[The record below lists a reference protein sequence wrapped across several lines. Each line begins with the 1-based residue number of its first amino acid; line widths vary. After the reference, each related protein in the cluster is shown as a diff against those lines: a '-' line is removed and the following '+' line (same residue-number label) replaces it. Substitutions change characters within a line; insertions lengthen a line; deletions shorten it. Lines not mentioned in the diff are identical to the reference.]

1 RGQAEENRHFGA
13 LSVSLCS
20 QGNFPGGSLDCG
32 FPLAFGTAWDWM
44 KGLSM
49 RWHGL
54 VVAGL
59 CLSASVALAQTRAPG
74 VGGPGSQTTGTPRT
88 GTGAAPATGRPTT
101 SGAGTASGTR
111 PTGGL
116 PASQLP
122 GGATQGGTTGTR
134 PKMTVSSGGPAT
146 STGTLPAG
154 GTTRPAVGAGTTTG
168 GAALGAA
175 AGGAAVGTA
184 TTRPA
189 TGAPLSAGTGGLN
202 ARDYASYAIG
212 LDMAARFQ
220 ADGTTVNLDQLLM
233 GLKDGFAGAKP
244 RYSEEQL
251 RAAAEAFDREVQA
264 RAAERFKMVAEQNK
278 KASAT
283 FLAENKKKPTVKS
296 TASGLQYEVIK
307 AGPGRVTAKATDTVK
322 ANYHGTLIDGTVFDT
337 TQGDQPVVIEASNA
351 IAGWTE
357 ALQLMRAGDKWRLYV
372 PSELAYGAEGYGPVP
387 PNALLIFELE
397 LLEITAPVNAT
408 PVGQGTLPRQIK

>member
-1 RGQAEENRHFGA
+1 
-13 LSVSLCS
+13 
-20 QGNFPGGSLDCG
+20 
-32 FPLAFGTAWDWM
+32 M
-44 KGLSM
+44 K
-49 RWHGL
+49 WHGL

-59 CLSASVALAQTRAPG
+59 CFSASVALAQTRAPG
-74 VGGPGSQTTGTPRT
+74 VGAAGAQATGSQATGSQGAGQPRT
-88 GTGAAPATGRPTT
+88 GAGTTSGRPTT
-101 SGAGTASGTR
+101 GGVGSATGQRSTGT
-111 PTGGL
+111 L
-116 PASQLP
+116 PPSQFP
-122 GGATQGGTTGTR
+122 GGAAPSGTGAR
-134 PKMTVSSGGPAT
+134 PKMTVSPGGPAT
-146 STGTLPAG
+146 SSGALPAG
-154 GTTRPAVGAGTTTG
+154 GTPRTSVGAGTAT
-168 GAALGAA
+168 GAAV
-175 AGGAAVGTA
+175 GGAAVGGAAVGAAAGAAA
-184 TTRPA
+184 TRTT
-189 TGAPLSAGTGGLN
+189 TGAPLSAGVGGLN

-233 GLKDGFAGAKP
+233 GLKDGFAGVKP

-264 RAAERFKMVAEQNK
+264 RAAERFKLVAEQNK
-278 KASAT
+278 KASVT
-283 FLAENKKKPTVKS
+283 FLAENKKKPTVKT
-296 TASGLQYEVIK
+296 TATGLQYEVIK
-307 AGPGRVTAKATDTVK
+307 AGPGRVNAKPTDTVK

-357 ALQLMRAGDKWRLYV
+357 ALQMMRAGDKWRLYV

>member
-1 RGQAEENRHFGA
+1 
-13 LSVSLCS
+13 
-20 QGNFPGGSLDCG
+20 
-32 FPLAFGTAWDWM
+32 
-44 KGLSM
+44 M

-54 VVAGL
+54 VVAGI
-59 CLSASVALAQTRAPG
+59 CLSAGVALAQTRAPG
-74 VGGPGSQTTGTPRT
+74 AGVPGVQATGSQAPGAPRT
-88 GTGAAPATGRPTT
+88 GTGTGSATGRPTT
-101 SGAGTASGTR
+101 GGVGTASGTR
-111 PTGGL
+111 PTGTL
-116 PASQLP
+116 PPSQFP
-122 GGATQGGTTGTR
+122 AGATQGGATGTAGTR
-134 PKMTVSSGGPAT
+134 PKMTVSPGSPAT
-146 STGTLPAG
+146 STGTVPAG
-154 GTTRPAVGAGTTTG
+154 GTPRAAVGAGSAAG
-168 GAALGAA
+168 GAALGA
-175 AGGAAVGTA
+175 T
-184 TTRPA
+184 TTRPV
-189 TGAPLSAGTGGLN
+189 TGAPLSAGAGGLN
-202 ARDYASYAIG
+202 ARDFASYAIG
-212 LDMAARFQ
+212 MDMAARFQ
-220 ADGTTVNLDQLLM
+220 ADGTTVNIDQLVM

-264 RAAERFKMVAEQNK
+264 RAAERFKLVAEQNK

-307 AGPGRVTAKATDTVK
+307 AGPGRVTAKSTDTVK

-357 ALQLMRAGDKWRLYV
+357 ALQMMRAGDKWRLYV

>member
-1 RGQAEENRHFGA
+1 
-13 LSVSLCS
+13 
-20 QGNFPGGSLDCG
+20 
-32 FPLAFGTAWDWM
+32 
-44 KGLSM
+44 M

-59 CLSASVALAQTRAPG
+59 CLSAGVALAQTRAPG
-74 VGGPGSQTTGTPRT
+74 VGVPATGSPATGSSATGAPRT
-88 GTGAAPATGRPTT
+88 GTGTGAAAGRTTG
-101 SGAGTASGTR
+101 GVGTASGAR
-111 PTGGL
+111 PAGTL
-116 PASQLP
+116 PASQFP
-122 GGATQGGTTGTR
+122 SSGTTGGTTGTR
-134 PKMTVSSGGPAT
+134 PKMTVSPGGPAT
-146 STGTLPAG
+146 SSGTLPSGGTARPVAG
-154 GTTRPAVGAGTTTG
+154 GAGAAAAGAVGGAVG
-168 GAALGAA
+168 GAA
-175 AGGAAVGTA
+175 
-184 TTRPA
+184 TRPA

-283 FLAENKKKPTVKS
+283 FLAENKKKPTVKA

-357 ALQLMRAGDKWRLYV
+357 ALQMMRAGDKWRLYV